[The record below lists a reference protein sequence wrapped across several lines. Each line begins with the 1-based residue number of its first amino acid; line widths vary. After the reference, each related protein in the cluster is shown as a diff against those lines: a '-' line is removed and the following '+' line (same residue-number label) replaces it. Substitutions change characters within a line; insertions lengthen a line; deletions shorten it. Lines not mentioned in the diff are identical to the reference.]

1 MATKEIEVGNR
12 VMLEHGSLTYIVVE
26 LVGDK
31 ARIKD
36 VFGIVGTTTVDK
48 KHLVK
53 VKKEEPEGSIVK

>member
-1 MATKEIEVGNR
+1 MAAEEIKVGDR

-53 VKKEEPEGSIVK
+53 VKKEE

>member
-1 MATKEIEVGNR
+1 MVTEEIAVGNR

-26 LVGDK
+26 LIGDK

-36 VFGIVGTTTVDK
+36 VFGLVGTTTVDK

-53 VKKEEPEGSIVK
+53 VQNRE

>member
-1 MATKEIEVGNR
+1 MITKEIEVGNR

-36 VFGIVGTTTVDK
+36 VFGLVGTSTVDK

-53 VKKEEPEGSIVK
+53 VQNEE

>member
-1 MATKEIEVGNR
+1 MATEEIEVGNR
-12 VMLEHGSLTYIVVE
+12 AMLEHGSLTYVVVE

-36 VFGIVGTTTVDK
+36 IFGIVGTTTVDK

-53 VKKEEPEGSIVK
+53 VQDEE

>member
-36 VFGIVGTTTVDK
+36 VFGLVGTSTVDK

-53 VKKEEPEGSIVK
+53 VQNEE

>member
-1 MATKEIEVGNR
+1 MATEEIKVGNR

-26 LVGDK
+26 LIGDK

-36 VFGIVGTTTVDK
+36 VFGLVGTTTVDK

-53 VKKEEPEGSIVK
+53 VQNEE

>member
-1 MATKEIEVGNR
+1 MVAEEIEVGNR

-36 VFGIVGTTTVDK
+36 VFGMVGTTTVDK

-53 VKKEEPEGSIVK
+53 VQNRE

>member
-1 MATKEIEVGNR
+1 MVIEEIEVGNR

-26 LVGDK
+26 LFGDK

-36 VFGIVGTTTVDK
+36 IFGIVGTTTVDK

-53 VKKEEPEGSIVK
+53 VKKEE

>member
-1 MATKEIEVGNR
+1 MITKEIEVGNR

-26 LVGDK
+26 LIGNK

-36 VFGIVGTTTVDK
+36 VFGLVGTTTVDK

-53 VKKEEPEGSIVK
+53 VQNEE